1 MKMLYLIEQNVG
13 RRLKNIYRIFLYIEK
28 QYFIMKKKFFNF
40 CEKWIVGGLSIK
52 LKKDLYLNM
61 PKVAPYFIAGF
72 TSTAFGEE
80 YLNDYLYFTGILLL
94 VVGIFGFFYFNIFK
108 SRRPAAPSIEEII
121 AEKKNRI
128 I

>member
-1 MKMLYLIEQNVG
+1 
-13 RRLKNIYRIFLYIEK
+13 
-28 QYFIMKKKFFNF
+28 MKKHFFNF

-52 LKKDLYLNM
+52 LKKNLYLNM
-61 PKVAPYFIAGF
+61 PKVAPYFMVGF
-72 TSTAFGEE
+72 TSVAFGEE

-94 VVGIFGFFYFNIFK
+94 VVGIFGYFYFNIFK
-108 SRRPAAPSIEEII
+108 SRRPSAPSIEEII